1 MFRSPCAIYFRLIPV
16 AIATFLALVCMLPGC
31 VPDKP
36 GSRTAGGRTAVVS
49 PEQEAVGAEPLESGL
64 LQMWNALNSA
74 RTVVRARQQDSIAG
88 MKEWSEA
95 ATSAMDAIEW
105 QPIFTSEKGTTDL
118 FKVLLTAL
126 EELPAH
132 GLAPESCG
140 LPELKAA
147 LDSYAPGVESEGELL
162 AEMGDLSGWDKLS
175 GIVDRR
181 DKPTS
186 EEIASILE
194 DPDRLSQEDLGKLL
208 DGVGRLA
215 AIRKEFAGPRG
226 QVETLAVA
234 AYLKYAMSMRFRIVA
249 DPFKAQ
255 RNPATAH
262 RQFTDKLIES
272 LKDFIQDPETTLS
285 RLPPSHPYY
294 RKTMAG
300 LAAYREMAAQGE
312 FPEVRIPRKLSPGTK
327 SSLIEGIKN
336 RLAREGYFTGE
347 LNDKFDDDLKQA
359 VMRYQENHGFN
370 PTGILEES
378 HGKSMNV
385 PVSKR
390 MEQIQL
396 SLQRWRESLIRDGGE
411 LYVRVNIPQ
420 FMMEVWEG
428 NERKFRNRVVV
439 GNNGWD
445 TDPGAK
451 VEGRINRTK
460 IFSAQI
466 QDIVLNPRWNVP
478 MRIRKV
484 ELEMDLL
491 SQPDY
496 LLKNNYVVEMLP
508 DGREIVYQK
517 SGDGNA
523 LGRIKFNFPNQYG
536 IFMHDTNL
544 KRFFNKEIRA
554 FSHGCVRLDDPVP
567 VAKYL
572 ISVASDTSPDEVDR
586 ELAKSEPDPRS
597 VKLNRPVPIFIEY
610 NSAGPDDDG
619 KMMFF
624 SDIYNYDRD
633 FFAGKIPYSTDEL
646 ELLQRKITQP
656 D

>member
-1 MFRSPCAIYFRLIPV
+1 MFGSPSTKQLRLFLFSIPALLAISGL
-16 AIATFLALVCMLPGC
+16 LPGC
-31 VPDKP
+31 TPDRP
-36 GSRTAGGRTAVVS
+36 ASRAAGGRTAVVS

-64 LQMWNALNSA
+64 MQMWNALNSS

-95 ATSAMDAIEW
+95 VTSAMDAIEW
-105 QPIFTSEKGTTDL
+105 QPVFTDDTGTTDL
-118 FKVLLTAL
+118 FDKLLAAL
-126 EELPAH
+126 EALPAH
-132 GLAPESCG
+132 GLELESSG
-140 LPELKAA
+140 LPELKTATEA
-147 LDSYAPGVESEGELL
+147 YAPGVDAESEIL
-162 AEMGDLSGWDKLS
+162 AGMSDLSGWEKLS
-175 GIVDRR
+175 GLVDRR
-181 DKPTS
+181 EKPTA

-194 DPDRLSQEDLGKLL
+194 DPERISGDDLAKLVE
-208 DGVGRLA
+208 GVGKLA
-215 AIRKEFAGPRG
+215 AIRKEYAAPRG
-226 QVETLAVA
+226 QVESLGILA
-234 AYLKYAMSMRFRIVA
+234 YMKYAMNMRFRVVA
-249 DPFKAQ
+249 DPFMAQ

-262 RQFTDKLIES
+262 RQFTQKLIES
-272 LKDFIQDPETTLS
+272 LKSFIQDPDTTLS
-285 RLPPSHPYY
+285 KLPPSHPYY
-294 RKTMAG
+294 AKTMAG
-300 LAAYREMAAQGE
+300 LAAYLEMAAKGD
-312 FPEVRIPRKLSPGTK
+312 FPEVRIPRKMAPGTK
-327 SSLIEGIKN
+327 SSLIPEIKN
-336 RLAREGYFTGE
+336 RLAREGYFSGDSNE
-347 LNDKFDDDLKQA
+347 KFDDDLKQA
-359 VMRYQENHGFN
+359 VIRYQETHGFN
-370 PTGILEES
+370 PTGVLEPS
-378 HGKSMNV
+378 HGKSMNI

-390 MEQIQL
+390 IEQIRL
-396 SLQRWRESLIRDGGE
+396 SLQRWRESEIRDGGE

-428 NERKFRNRVVV
+428 SERKFRNRVVV

-544 KRFFNKEIRA
+544 KRFFGKEIRA

-567 VAKYL
+567 IAKYL
-572 ISVASDTSPDEVDR
+572 ISVASETSPDEVDR
-586 ELAKSEPDPRS
+586 ELAKAEPDPRS
-597 VKLNRPVPIFIEY
+597 VKLSRPVPIYIEY

-633 FFAGKIPYSTDEL
+633 YFAGKIPYSTDEL
-646 ELLQRKITQP
+646 ELLRRKITQP